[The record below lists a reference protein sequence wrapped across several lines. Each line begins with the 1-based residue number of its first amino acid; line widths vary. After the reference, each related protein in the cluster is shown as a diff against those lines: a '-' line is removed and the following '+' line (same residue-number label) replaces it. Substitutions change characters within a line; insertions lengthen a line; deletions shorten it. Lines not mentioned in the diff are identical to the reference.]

1 MNARWFDRIIYG
13 GAWKQICFLIII
25 VISLIVLSC
34 LGVHWGKQASDG
46 SFRRDDCAGCR
57 LCGEPFFP
65 EDPVE
70 CIQ

>member
-34 LGVHWGKQASDG
+34 LGVHWGSKHQMAPS
-46 SFRRDDCAGCR
+46 
-57 LCGEPFFP
+57 
-65 EDPVE
+65 
-70 CIQ
+70 

>member
-34 LGVHWGKQASDG
+34 LGDPRHESAW
-46 SFRRDDCAGCR
+46 R
-57 LCGEPFFP
+57 LPSGPS
-65 EDPVE
+65 VR
-70 CIQ
+70 